1 MQNIFNYLVK
11 YSKYLKLIYIAIS
24 DVCNFKQRFDTCSI
38 KSKYCLNVNRH
49 RYTSGFS
56 MVESLVAIAV
66 LLIAIVGPLTI
77 AINSI
82 QYSNVAKDKLQAT
95 YLAQEQLEL
104 IVARQHS
111 IFIECYIGVP
121 TLDINGD
128 IYNATRYNCTTTK
141 DDTVNSNSLG
151 VSVVSVDLAVKG
163 QAFKDFY
170 NELVVNGCTSDKCY
184 IDSSTFDDYAFNS
197 TSYTAYTHKGKNGEC
212 ELYTHDSTSNITYPL
227 FMCNRDTALGWTK
240 TKFTRKLTAA
250 RVLNSVDASG
260 LTDYKKGLNNIAST
274 DTIEKQDQIM
284 LTSSVT
290 YTIFGIPRT
299 VSLNLLVSMIQ

>member
-1 MQNIFNYLVK
+1 MQNIINYLAQHLKIISVIGFII
-11 YSKYLKLIYIAIS
+11 YNLYLRSKLFRYRLMTNK
-24 DVCNFKQRFDTCSI
+24 I
-38 KSKYCLNVNRH
+38 K
-49 RYTSGFS
+49 YTSGFS

-121 TLDINGD
+121 TDNNGNT
-128 IYNATRYNCTTTK
+128 YNATRYNCTTTK
-141 DDTVNSNSLG
+141 DDTVNSNSSG
-151 VSVVSVDLAVKG
+151 AQVVSVDLAVKG

-170 NELVVNGCTSDKCY
+170 NELVYNGCTSDICY
-184 IDSSTFDDYAFNS
+184 IDSSTFDGYEFNS
-197 TSYTAYTHKGKNGEC
+197 TQDIDYKYPDKDKEC
-212 ELYTHDSTSNITYPL
+212 ELYTHDSTHSVSDPL

-250 RVLNSVDASG
+250 RVQNSVDASG